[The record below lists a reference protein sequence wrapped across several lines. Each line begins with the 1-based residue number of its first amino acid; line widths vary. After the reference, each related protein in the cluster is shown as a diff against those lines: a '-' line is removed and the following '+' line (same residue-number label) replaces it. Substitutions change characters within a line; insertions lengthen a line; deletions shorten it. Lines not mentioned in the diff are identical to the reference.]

1 MGAAPWRAGPGRG
14 HDGIMWTLITLLW
27 RILTRLMRRLG
38 MGALLVPV
46 SAMGMAL
53 AGVNIWTVALVL
65 IALAVVFRKP
75 LLAAALLPLSMV
87 SAGLAGLVVAA
98 LTPGG
103 SVSWVVNAVLAKP
116 QAWFASPAKPGTLVH
131 SGKVEIGRA

>member
-1 MGAAPWRAGPGRG
+1 VVHIG
-14 HDGIMWTLITLLW
+14 
-27 RILTRLMRRLG
+27 
-38 MGALLVPV
+38 
-46 SAMGMAL
+46 
-53 AGVNIWTVALVL
+53 TVALVL
-65 IALAVVFRKP
+65 IALVVAFRKP

-103 SVSWVVNAVLAKP
+103 TVGWVVNAVLAKP

-131 SGKVEIGRA
+131 SGKVGSPVTWGGGGDGPVPWPPWGRLEGRPGKMAMLGQVLPVKPTVQPHEREMIGMGRAT